1 MLEVSCRELN
11 VEGCDF
17 VATRETEDEVF
28 ETTVEHLHDE
38 HGFDLELDDLQYP
51 DEVEGAA
58 ERMLLHRLRELVLTQ
73 L

>member
-17 VATRETEDEVF
+17 VATRNTADEVLQIA
-28 ETTVEHLHDE
+28 VEHLRDE
-38 HGFDLELDDLQYP
+38 HGFDLQLEDLQYP
-51 DEVEGAA
+51 DEVDGDA
-58 ERMLLHRLRELVLTQ
+58 ERMLLHRLRNLVLTQ